1 MIRVSKWPGLVTS
14 ASPYILP
21 AGGAVEQV
29 NAQSAVPG
37 QLSVRG
43 GMKVVEPTAVEP
55 NVEVTGELL
64 EIWGYSPGSGASEK
78 IFAFTSEGYPL
89 VLTNPTVS

>member
-43 GMKVVEPTAVEP
+43 GMKYIEVDQEVV
-55 NVEVTGELL
+55 GQLL
-64 EIWGYSPGSGASEK
+64 EIWGYSPGSGESEK
-78 IFAFTSEGYPL
+78 IFAFTDQGFPL
-89 VLTNPTVS
+89 VLTNPTVQ

>member
-43 GMKVVEPTAVEP
+43 GMK
-55 NVEVTGELL
+55 NVTFTGTVSGQLL
-64 EIWGYSPGSGASEK
+64 EIWGYSPGSGESEK
-78 IFAFTSEGYPL
+78 IFAFTDQGYPL
-89 VLTNPTVS
+89 VLTNPTIS